1 MLFDRTYL
9 IVIAILGFLL
19 LLSYYYFI
27 QSDKNS
33 MKLWGRVTGNLLTVY
48 YGSMLLATVGFLL
61 LFYYLIVS
69 KAFNR
74 TDITKLYVAILGI
87 VLFSFLWMP
96 ASLEYLKNKSDN
108 YKYIVLGIL
117 FMVALSTFMT
127 ILFLNSVSNGENVI
141 SKRLAIGGMS
151 YFFIHVF
158 FFDFILWSYNFF

>member
-1 MLFDRTYL
+1 M
-9 IVIAILGFLL
+9 
-19 LLSYYYFI
+19 
-27 QSDKNS
+27 
-33 MKLWGRVTGNLLTVY
+33 
-48 YGSMLLATVGFLL
+48 
-61 LFYYLIVS
+61 S

-141 SKRLAIGGMS
+141 TKRLAIGGMS